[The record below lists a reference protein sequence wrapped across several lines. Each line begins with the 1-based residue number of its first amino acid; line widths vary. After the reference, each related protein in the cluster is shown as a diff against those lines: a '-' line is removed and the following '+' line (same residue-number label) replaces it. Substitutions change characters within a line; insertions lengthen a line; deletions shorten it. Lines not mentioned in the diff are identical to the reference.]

1 MNTAELLKLGRKRE
15 HIEDMFELL
24 KQKTDGKKTRVQDTD
39 RLKGRQFVQ
48 FIALSYYDFLYKKI
62 KDLKATLGKP
72 NGNLRHDL
80 KDNLD
85 KEKDLLK
92 WLKNSSLNEVL
103 QWFDAVDLIQLTG
116 KKHKNIN
123 LITETTIRDRLFL
136 EKIGYSGQMKIG

>member
-1 MNTAELLKLGRKRE
+1 M
-15 HIEDMFELL
+15 
-24 KQKTDGKKTRVQDTD
+24 
-39 RLKGRQFVQ
+39 
-48 FIALSYYDFLYKKI
+48 YKKI